1 MLRVTQRWSQ
11 EHKARG
17 QGHKKIS
24 RPRTDPLEAKD
35 QGHRRKISQ
44 KKKVFKNLFSG
55 KKGLQKIFFRRSL
68 LEETKKKVFADFPQG
83 FWRFPTK
90 FQRFKNSAVVE
101 PKTGNFRGLEASRPR
116 TSKCVLE
123 AKNVVEDSTSGV
135 TVIQKQETTKTINR
149 NFCCLS
155 GKLKRYC
162 YLE

>member
-1 MLRVTQRWSQ
+1 MLPRGGVKNTRL
-11 EHKARG
+11 EAKDIKKFRG
-17 QGHKKIS
+17 QGQTLS
-24 RPRTDPLEAKD
+24 RPRTKD
-35 QGHRRKISQ
+35 TDARFL
-44 KKKVFKNLFSG
+44 KKKGLQNFFSG
-55 KKGLQKIFFRRSL
+55 KKGLQKFFFRRSL

-90 FQRFKNSAVVE
+90 FQRFKNSAVLE